1 METFPNEMLHK
12 YFKWLKKIYKYN
24 LRHARLS
31 FNLFVGLVLVVSMF
45 ANSLTSKKPKSL
57 PSEALAKEGQSSTSK
72 FTFPSPTP
80 DILPRPKD
88 LPLPAVSATHIMILD
103 RDSKSVIY
111 QKSAD
116 LSVPPAST
124 TKMMT
129 ALVVLDNFSLDQKI
143 TVTKT
148 YPDGQTIGFQPG
160 EELSIEQLL
169 YALLVQSG
177 NDAAE
182 ILAENYPGGRVA
194 FVAAMNQKAA
204 DLLLTHT
211 HFQNPTGLD
220 EDDHYSSASDLARLA
235 DVALNKPEFAK
246 VVSTENAVIAGSRV
260 LTNLNQ
266 LLGKVPGVLG
276 VKTGFTDNAG
286 QALVTYVNQGHPV
299 VIVVLKSTDRF
310 ADTES
315 LITWVYSNFTWP

>member
-1 METFPNEMLHK
+1 MFRKH
-12 YFKWLKKIYKYN
+12 FKKIK
-24 LRHARLS
+24 RQLS
-31 FNLFVGLVLVVSMF
+31 FDLFIGLVLVGSMVF
-45 ANSLTSKKPKSL
+45 NSLISKKPKSPAL
-57 PSEALAKEGQSSTSK
+57 PAEALAEAGSISK

-80 DILPRPKD
+80 DIQPQSKNQPTPKI
-88 LPLPAVSATHIMILD
+88 SATHIMILD
-103 RDSKSVIY
+103 RDSKSVLY
-111 QKSAD
+111 QRSAD

-129 ALVVLDNFSLDQKI
+129 ALIILDNFSLDQKI
-143 TVTKT
+143 TVTKA

-160 EELSIEQLL
+160 EQLTIEQLL

-182 ILAENYPGGRVA
+182 ILAENYPGGRVG
-194 FVAAMNQKAA
+194 FVAAMNQKAT
-204 DLLLTHT
+204 DLRLTHT

-220 EDDHYSSASDLARLA
+220 EDNHFSSASDLARLA
-235 DVALNKPEFAK
+235 DMALNKSEFAK
-246 VVSTENAVIAGSRV
+246 IVSTENAVIAGSHV

-276 VKTGFTDNAG
+276 VKTGFTGNAG

-299 VIVVLKSTDRF
+299 IMVVLKSTDRF

-315 LITWVYSNFTWP
+315 LITWVYSNFTWLQN

>member
-1 METFPNEMLHK
+1 MLHK
-12 YFKWLKKIYKYN
+12 HFKWLKKIYKYN

-31 FNLFVGLVLVVSMF
+31 FNLFVGLVLVVSML
-45 ANSLTSKKPKSL
+45 ANSLTSKKPKTPAL
-57 PSEALAKEGQSSTSK
+57 PDVALSEVERAKAGSVSK

-80 DILPRPKD
+80 DILPQSKNLPIPKI
-88 LPLPAVSATHIMILD
+88 SATHIMVLD

-111 QKSAD
+111 QRSAD
-116 LSVPPAST
+116 QSVPPAST

-143 TVTKT
+143 IVTRT

-160 EELSIEQLL
+160 EELSVEQLL

-182 ILAENYPGGRVA
+182 ILAENFAGGRQS

-204 DLLLTHT
+204 DLSLTHT

-220 EDDHYSSASDLARLA
+220 EVNHYSSAADLARLA

-246 VVSTENAVIAGSRV
+246 VVSTENAVIAGSHV

-299 VIVVLKSTDRF
+299 IIVVLKSTDRF
-310 ADTES
+310 TDTES
-315 LITWVYSNFTWP
+315 LITWVYSNFTWPQN